1 MLINEFLNIIQST
14 PNNSTFLEN
23 QKKFELA
30 EGGGGGEGRTRGL
43 EGYGRTGYGKREK
56 QPEIRTEMGWGM
68 NETC

>member
-1 MLINEFLNIIQST
+1 MQST

-30 EGGGGGEGRTRGL
+30 EGGGRDEQGGWKGTAD
-43 EGYGRTGYGKREK
+43 GRTGYGKREK